1 MNRITQCLHGKGT
14 VSAVMKH
21 RQENGP
27 VPSRYLAFTGV
38 RRPVVFWNLTD
49 RCNLACSHC
58 YSRSGPECV
67 YGDELTTAE
76 ARAFIDD
83 LAVAK
88 VPLVIF
94 TGGEPLVRPDIW
106 DLAGYC
112 RQNGIKTALSTNGT
126 LITDRVAEKIKT
138 SGIEYAGISLDGAI
152 GDTHDRFR
160 NTTGA
165 FEKAVAAFA
174 CCRRAGVRSG
184 VRVTLTRDNQEELGA
199 LVDLA
204 RDLGVSRFC
213 LYWLV
218 PCGRGAIPTNGC
230 SWVLRMSSVLSRSC
244 TVKQKRS
251 RQRRWSSLPWMR
263 RRTVSTC
270 CSPWNATVRRTSR
283 MPATSLSRSTGGAV
297 PGTGWP
303 MSIPEGTYIPAS
315 SPVRLRSLWATSVTG
330 PFPRSGTIVTIRCSP
345 GSAQNLRK
353 SAENAGRAPISGS
366 AAAGAGSGH
375 TRRPGSF
382 RGRSLLFCE
391 IVPIISQ
398 SVGLNRFSC
407 KWAELSKYVVNS
419 S

>member
-218 PCGRGAIPTNGC
+218 PCGRGGDTYERLQLGAPDVIRALTLLYGKAKEIPAEEMEFLTVDAPQDCIHLLQSMERDGSPDLEDARDLLVSLNGGC
-230 SWVLRMSSVLSRSC
+230 SAGDRVANVDPGGNVYPCQFARSPAFLVGNIRDRPFSTLWNDSDNPVLARFRTKPPEVSGKCRSC
-244 TVKQKRS
+244 SYLRLCGGGCRVRAYASAGDLSGEDPFCFVK
-251 RQRRWSSLPWMR
+251 
-263 RRTVSTC
+263 
-270 CSPWNATVRRTSR
+270 
-283 MPATSLSRSTGGAV
+283 
-297 PGTGWP
+297 
-303 MSIPEGTYIPAS
+303 
-315 SPVRLRSLWATSVTG
+315 
-330 PFPRSGTIVTIRCSP
+330 
-345 GSAQNLRK
+345 
-353 SAENAGRAPISGS
+353 
-366 AAAGAGSGH
+366 
-375 TRRPGSF
+375 
-382 RGRSLLFCE
+382 
-391 IVPIISQ
+391 
-398 SVGLNRFSC
+398 
-407 KWAELSKYVVNS
+407 
-419 S
+419 